1 MAKQKGRITL
11 EAVDKNGNEKIVSV
25 VDPTAKDRNEAQL
38 HYLKAF
44 RKALENGAI
53 LRQKLEDYLRD
64 QQIWDEEK
72 ETRYSEIVKEIAQGE
87 RRLSAG
93 GIKLAEA
100 KDIALSMRDARNEF
114 RVLVAERTS
123 MDANTAE
130 AQADNASFNYLVY
143 SCTVDP
149 DSGKKVFDS
158 LDDYEENADEPFA
171 ASAAATLADK
181 LYQLDPDYEKGLPEN
196 KFLVQYKF
204 ADEKLRLLNKDG
216 KLVDEEGRLLNDD
229 GRFIYDDGQLIDS
242 DGNLVDEE
250 GEFVSDFV
258 PFLDDDGKPVV
269 LEEDKKT
276 QTKKRTSRK
285 KKVQEE
291 PPEDE
296 VLNETEDVEEE
307 VEATR
312 EVETAE
318 VDS

>member
-1 MAKQKGRITL
+1 MAKQKGRITV
-11 EAVDKNGNEKIVSV
+11 ESVDKSGEAKVVSV

-44 RKALENGAI
+44 RRALENGAI

-72 ETRYSEIVKEIAQGE
+72 ETRYSEIVKEIADGE
-87 RRLSAG
+87 KRLSAG

-143 SCTVDP
+143 SCIVDP
-149 DSGKKVFDS
+149 DNGKRVFNS

-171 ASAAATLADK
+171 AKAAAALADK

-196 KFLVQYKF
+196 KFLVEYKF
-204 ADEKLRLLNKDG
+204 ADEKLRLLNKEG
-216 KLVDEEGRLLNDD
+216 KLVDEEGRLLNEN
-229 GRFIYDDGQLIDS
+229 GRFINDDGQLIDI

-250 GEFVSDFV
+250 GEFIADFV

-269 LEEDKKT
+269 LEEKKT
-276 QTKKRTSRK
+276 ATKKRTTRK

-291 PPEDE
+291 PSEDE
-296 VLNETEDVEEE
+296 VLNETEEIEEE
-307 VEATR
+307 VEATS